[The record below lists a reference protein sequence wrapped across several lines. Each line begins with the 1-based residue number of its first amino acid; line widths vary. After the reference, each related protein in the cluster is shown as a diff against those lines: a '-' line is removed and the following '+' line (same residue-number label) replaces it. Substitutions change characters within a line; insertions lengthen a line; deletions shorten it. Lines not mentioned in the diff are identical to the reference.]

1 MILCNRSKR
10 LIYFPKNI
18 LDSNGNSFHI
28 LNSIR
33 TYFQKHNKICKKLS
47 LNFHSFMTNAMNLST
62 KLIKSIQNLKQLFV
76 NKLNKSSLTV
86 PLNNLIG
93 NLPTLRLTL

>member
-1 MILCNRSKR
+1 
-10 LIYFPKNI
+10 
-18 LDSNGNSFHI
+18 
-28 LNSIR
+28 
-33 TYFQKHNKICKKLS
+33 
-47 LNFHSFMTNAMNLST
+47 MTNAMNLST